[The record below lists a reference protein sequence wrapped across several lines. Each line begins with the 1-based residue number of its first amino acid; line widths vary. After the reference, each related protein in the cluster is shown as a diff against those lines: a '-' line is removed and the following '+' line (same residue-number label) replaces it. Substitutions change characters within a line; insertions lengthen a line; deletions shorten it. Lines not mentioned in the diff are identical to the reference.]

1 MDGNP
6 PAGQTVTVVQA
17 IQSGNT
23 LYRFWQVEGAEQDG
37 IYLTKVTSEGES
49 APALV
54 LAASKDEYNSP
65 HELKS
70 NGIIHDN
77 YGYIFLLIDSE
88 NPAAIDTQLAY
99 RYKLSDGSMTEI
111 PLANYPSS
119 RVNLN
124 GDSFAFTPNGDFV
137 VTDTNFDDG
146 ITPYIYHFE
155 TGAWEEKAPMPGERI
170 QTPSNKT
177 QVAILDTKKM
187 NVGSFKPPVLSIFDL
202 ETQQIT
208 TQELVM
214 PGDAEYYCRSVET
227 MSFAIADDIKDS
239 GAGCMVA
246 KVGESDGIGY
256 WLWDSIAELPKLH
269 LFSEGYVRSTSGLYA
284 VAYHKLDGHVAFSV
298 AGVTIDDSV
307 YVYDVAEIVDVE
319 VDGVIEQ
326 QVTHK
331 RLTQRGKA
339 LEMLLQHSCSST
351 RWFTIYRQ

>member
-1 MDGNP
+1 
-6 PAGQTVTVVQA
+6 
-17 IQSGNT
+17 
-23 LYRFWQVEGAEQDG
+23 
-37 IYLTKVTSEGES
+37 
-49 APALV
+49 
-54 LAASKDEYNSP
+54 
-65 HELKS
+65 
-70 NGIIHDN
+70 
-77 YGYIFLLIDSE
+77 
-88 NPAAIDTQLAY
+88 
-99 RYKLSDGSMTEI
+99 
-111 PLANYPSS
+111 
-119 RVNLN
+119 
-124 GDSFAFTPNGDFV
+124 
-137 VTDTNFDDG
+137 
-146 ITPYIYHFE
+146 
-155 TGAWEEKAPMPGERI
+155 MPGERI

-187 NVGSFKPPVLSIFDL
+187 NVGSFKPPVLSTFDL

-284 VAYHKLDGHVAFSV
+284 VAYHKPDGHVAFSV

-339 LEMLLQHSCSST
+339 LESFYNIHVRLQDGSQYTVNNADVPNESITVFNKGTAVRDEHGQWSSDKYMYALPAYTDNSNKLYNLGDTIVISQEGSST
-351 RWFTIYRQ
+351 KTQYWQLQMREPKVVEQPEEPVIPEEPTTPEEPVVPEEPTTPEEPVVPEEPVEPTPAQ